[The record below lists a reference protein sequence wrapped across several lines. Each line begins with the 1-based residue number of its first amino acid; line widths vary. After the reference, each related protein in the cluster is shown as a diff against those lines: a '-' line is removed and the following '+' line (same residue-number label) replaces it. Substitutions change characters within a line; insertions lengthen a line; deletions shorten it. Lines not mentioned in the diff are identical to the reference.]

1 MLLLIDAGNTDTAV
15 AACEPKDGSLA
26 QIWRLASRRE
36 NTADDWR
43 ASLVP
48 LLHEAGIQP
57 GAVSGAVISSVVPTI
72 TRELQLQCEGWFRI
86 TPLVVSS
93 SLKLGINIAIEKP
106 RDVGADRI
114 CNAVAAFELIH
125 GPAIVVDLGTATK
138 IEAIDGDGTFLG
150 GSIAPGLG
158 TSLDSLVSR
167 AAQLYSV
174 DLKLPDGAIGTN
186 TVQAVQS
193 GLVLGHL
200 AMIEG
205 MISRYR
211 AVLGSDAI
219 VILTGGYGSLFWNRS
234 NFFNRYEPDLTLR
247 GALNIWQ
254 LNNYDDIK

>member
-1 MLLLIDAGNTDTAV
+1 MLLLIDAGNSDTVV
-15 AACEPKDGSLA
+15 AACEPNDDSFA

-72 TRELQLQCEGWFRI
+72 TRELQLQCEGWLRV

-93 SLKLGINIAIEKP
+93 NLKLGIKIAIDKP

-114 CNAVAAFELIH
+114 CNAAAAFELIH

-158 TSLDSLVSR
+158 TSLDALVSR
-167 AAQLYSV
+167 AAQLFSV
-174 DLKLPDGAIGTN
+174 DLKLPDRAIGIN

-205 MISRYR
+205 MVSRFR
-211 AVLGSDAI
+211 QVLGNDAI
-219 VILTGGYGSLFWNRS
+219 VILTGGYSPLFWNQS
-234 NFFNRYEPDLTLR
+234 KIFNQYEPDLTLQ
-247 GALNIWQ
+247 GALIIWQ
-254 LNNYDDIK
+254 LNT